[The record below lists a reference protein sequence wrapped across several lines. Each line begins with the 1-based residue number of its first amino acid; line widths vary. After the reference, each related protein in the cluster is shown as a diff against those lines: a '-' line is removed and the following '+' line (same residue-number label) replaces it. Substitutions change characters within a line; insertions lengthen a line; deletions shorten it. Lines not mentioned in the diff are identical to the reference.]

1 MKTTTN
7 RPARGVR
14 GQGPLLA
21 SLLIASLPALPAGAE
36 QLPSSLQ
43 LRVRSFA
50 TGEDLSQVAAVAVR
64 EKREPLRALSA
75 EAQAKGAAE
84 VELEVSAP
92 GHKPLRTW
100 LAAPAEEVLPVEVWL
115 DPEEGLLGPEA
126 QELAAR
132 LPAGTGAVYGFLY
145 RQEDLKP
152 IAGAK
157 VMLANLG
164 ISTRSDRRGY
174 FELVYPVLDQ
184 GELPDLDRLV
194 ISAPGRQ
201 QLEIHGLA
209 LVAGLQRRI
218 EDLPAGRGIQV
229 RDETPASLR
238 FEEQVRH
245 QEAPEPALLLPP
257 PAASLPEEGLAVE
270 ALGLKAGA
278 LLVGM
283 APPSTIRV
291 GTNCSGTSCSS
302 VSVMSLESYVA
313 AGLDEEWIS
322 SWPGHS
328 LRAGAI
334 AYRSY
339 GAWHVY
345 HPLRSTY
352 DICSTTSCQ
361 VYAPDVVSSTQ
372 QAGNATAGFMLQK
385 GGSLF
390 RAEYSAENNAWD
402 DPYDGLSCVNSD
414 LSCGNGKAGSPAAG
428 WPCLSDGVCSNRGC
442 FGHGRGMCQWGTSRW
457 ASQGKPW
464 PWITDHY
471 YNANGSGSSNRTAYI
486 TSPITL
492 PSFAPA
498 QSSVPR
504 GGTFTINLSVKNSA
518 GLSHAQILIGA
529 SIYSAASGYL
539 SDPGHDKK
547 VSLPVGTSSQSRLFT
562 VPATAPTGTYNL
574 IVALWYDVDGNGA
587 IGTDDL
593 PLLAATKA
601 AALTITTSTTNLIQ
615 DGDFEGGLYGSSNY
629 GSSGT
634 TGPWTWTST
643 GNNNPISQDAS
654 RAYAGSW
661 LAWMN
666 GYGYSE
672 TDTLRQTVTIPSTA
686 TSATL
691 KFYLRVVT
699 AETTT
704 TTAYDKLKVQIL
716 TSSGTT
722 TLATYSN
729 LHASSSYSLKSFDL
743 SSYRGKTITVR
754 FLGQEDGSKATS
766 FYIDNVALT
775 VSQ

>member
-1 MKTTTN
+1 METTTN
-7 RPARGVR
+7 RPAWKVR
-14 GQGPLLA
+14 GKGLVFA
-21 SLLIASLPALPAGAE
+21 SLSASMFVLAAGAE
-36 QLPSSLQ
+36 QLPPSLH

-50 TGEDLSQVAAVAVR
+50 TGEDLSPVAAVVVR

-75 EAQAKGAAE
+75 EAQAQGAAE
-84 VELEVSAP
+84 VELAVSAP

-100 LAAPAEEVLPVEVWL
+100 LAAPAKEALPVEVWL

-126 QELAAR
+126 QALAGR
-132 LPAGTGAVYGFLY
+132 LPAGTGALYGFLY

-152 IAGAK
+152 LAGAK
-157 VMLANLG
+157 VELANLG
-164 ISTRSDRRGY
+164 LATRSDQRGY
-174 FELVYPVLDQ
+174 FELVYPVLGDEE
-184 GELPDLDRLV
+184 GESPLLDRLV
-194 ISAPGRQ
+194 ITAPGRR
-201 QLEIHGLA
+201 QLEIHGVVL
-209 LVAGLQRRI
+209 LAGLQRRI
-218 EDLPAGRGIQV
+218 EDLPAGSGIQV

-238 FEEQVRH
+238 VEEQAHH
-245 QEAPEPALLLPP
+245 QEASEPPLLLPP
-257 PAASLPEEGLAVE
+257 PVASLPEEGVAVE

-291 GTNCSGTSCSS
+291 GTTCSGTSCSS

-339 GAWHVY
+339 GAWYVY

-361 VYAPDVVSSTQ
+361 VYAPDVVTSTQ
-372 QAGNATAGFMLQK
+372 QAANATAGFMLQK

-414 LSCGNGKAGSPAAG
+414 LSCGNGKAGSPATG
-428 WPCLSDGVCSNRGC
+428 WPCLSDSVCSNRGC

-457 ASQGKPW
+457 ASQGKLW

-471 YNANGSGSSNRTAYI
+471 YNANGSGSGNRTAYI

-492 PSFAPA
+492 PNFAPA

-504 GGTFTINLSVKNSA
+504 GGTFTINLSVNNSA
-518 GLSHAQILIGA
+518 GLPHSQILVGA
-529 SIYSAASGYL
+529 SIYSTASGYI

-574 IVALWYDVDGNGA
+574 TVALWYDVDGNGA
-587 IGTDDL
+587 IGSGDL
-593 PLLAATKA
+593 PLLAATKT
-601 AALTITTSTTNLIQ
+601 AALTVTTSTTNLIQ

-634 TGPWTWTST
+634 TGPWSWTST
-643 GNNNPISQDAS
+643 GNNNPISLDAG

-704 TTAYDKLKVQIL
+704 TTAYDTLKVQIL
-716 TSSGTT
+716 TGSGTT

-729 LHASSSYSLKSFDL
+729 LNASSSYSLKTFDL
-743 SSYRGKTITVR
+743 SAYKGKTVTVK
-754 FLGQEDGSKATS
+754 FLGREDGSKATS
-766 FYIDNVALT
+766 FYIDNVAL
-775 VSQ
+775 VVQ